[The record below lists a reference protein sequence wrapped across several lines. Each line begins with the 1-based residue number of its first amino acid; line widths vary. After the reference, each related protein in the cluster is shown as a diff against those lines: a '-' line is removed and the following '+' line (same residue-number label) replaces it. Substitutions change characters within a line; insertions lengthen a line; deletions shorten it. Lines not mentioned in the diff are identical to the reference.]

1 MLRYALILIALA
13 LPFTNCH
20 AQSKLGKFTD
30 NTVMPSDAYG
40 NVIKSL
46 IDVTNSGNKEE
57 VKKFLLANATKDF
70 LEMLPL
76 EEHIG
81 RITGF
86 GETHGG
92 CDFYSLRESAATA
105 SDKDLRQ
112 LIVKGRA
119 SGDWFEVML
128 SFEGSQTPKIA
139 NMAAKEIPPAVK

>member
-1 MLRYALILIALA
+1 MLRYALILVALA
-13 LPFTNCH
+13 LPFTSSH

-30 NTVMPSDAYG
+30 NTVLPSDAYG

-46 IDVTNSGNKEE
+46 IEVTNSGNKEE
-57 VKKFLLANATKDF
+57 VKKFLLANTTKDF
-70 LEMLPL
+70 LEMLPI
-76 EEHIG
+76 EEHVG
-81 RITGF
+81 RIIGF
-86 GETHGG
+86 GEAHGG

-128 SFEGSQTPKIA
+128 VFEGTKAPKIT
-139 NMAAKEIPPAVK
+139 NMAAKGIPPAVN